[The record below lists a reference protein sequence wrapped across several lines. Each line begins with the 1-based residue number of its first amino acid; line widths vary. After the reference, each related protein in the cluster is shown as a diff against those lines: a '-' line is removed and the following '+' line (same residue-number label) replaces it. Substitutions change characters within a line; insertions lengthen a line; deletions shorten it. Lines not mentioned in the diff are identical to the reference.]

1 MSRLRLALFGLS
13 LTVLVIGCRGSH
25 SAAPATTVPLR
36 VTVTASPEPTR
47 VEVTA
52 RPTAGSPQSSQ
63 PSSIASPT
71 AALSAAAIV
80 PLSPTAPPST
90 SGSEIDVATC
100 CGLLAWLDGARLLVY
115 DTRPEAPM
123 GAWLVTLPGGERRF
137 LAPRFGLPSPPG
149 IVALPDTL
157 EQRTTVVDLEGNELA
172 VVPNG
177 GALSWPSPDGRW
189 LAWLERLPVR
199 TPSSSVNRVRR
210 LWVAEL
216 ATGERR
222 ALLELQA
229 ATLTWLPDSRRLLVA
244 ARSPGGEQPGIWL
257 VDVQSGAVDILVEGT
272 FLYNVRL
279 SPDGRRLGYVRA
291 FSGEPG
297 GDGLWILDLA
307 SRESW
312 RLPVAAGFR
321 WAGSGDALW
330 LLDPGEGDH
339 PDALVLLDARSGER
353 LRTVPLPGQVLNSV
367 WEVSPNG
374 RWMAFWRLH
383 DQHVVAVELER
394 RLLGA

>member
-1 MSRLRLALFGLS
+1 MSRLRYALFVLW
-13 LTVLVIGCRGSH
+13 LTVLVIGCRASH
-25 SAAPATTVPLR
+25 SVAPATTVPR
-36 VTVTASPEPTR
+36 RVTASPEPTR
-47 VEVTA
+47 VEVTDT
-52 RPTAGSPQSSQ
+52 PTAGSPPTPRPSPMTSST
-63 PSSIASPT
+63 PAR
-71 AALSAAAIV
+71 AAAAIV
-80 PLSPTAPPST
+80 PPGPTARASAT
-90 SGSEIDVATC
+90 GSEMEVATC
-100 CGLLAWLDGARLLVY
+100 CGLLAWVDDARLLVY
-115 DTRPEAPM
+115 DTRPEAPA
-123 GAWLVTLPGGERRF
+123 GAWLVTLPSGERRF
-137 LAPRFGLPSPPG
+137 LASRFGLPSPAG
-149 IVALPDTL
+149 IVALPDTP
-157 EQRTTVVDLEGNELA
+157 EQRTTVVDLEGSELA
-172 VVPNG
+172 VVPTG

-229 ATLTWLPDSRRLLVA
+229 ASLTWLPDSQRLLVA

-257 VDVQSGAVDILVEGT
+257 VDVPSGAVDILVRGA

-353 LRTVPLPGQVLNSV
+353 LRRVSLPGQVLNSV

-394 RLLGA
+394 RASST